1 MVNKELKK
9 VKMWLDVNK
18 LALNIDKTNF
28 IIFKSPQHS
37 CPVTVSIKI
46 GSLPIRKTC
55 YVTFLGVL
63 LDENLSW
70 KYHLTELS
78 KKLARTC
85 GMFFKVGHFLPINIL
100 ICLYSSLFS
109 PFLQYGLSV
118 WGLTYEIYI
127 NPVFLLQKRVIKAIS
142 FQKFTSPSTPL
153 FSDLKI
159 LKLHDLFQLKF
170 LCFVYDCVNKI
181 SPSCFHSFFE

>member
-1 MVNKELKK
+1 MIYHTQVENLPFTYLQMILKFTMNLKILTYFRVVNRELKK

-70 KYHLTELS
+70 KYHLTELLRIAYKDS
-78 KKLARTC
+78 CSNYEELLTKINIASIHHKKL
-85 GMFFKVGHFLPINIL
+85 
-100 ICLYSSLFS
+100 
-109 PFLQYGLSV
+109 Q
-118 WGLTYEIYI
+118 
-127 NPVFLLQKRVIKAIS
+127 LL
-142 FQKFTSPSTPL
+142 
-153 FSDLKI
+153 
-159 LKLHDLFQLKF
+159 LKF
-170 LCFVYDCVNKI
+170 SKLKGI
-181 SPSCFHSFFE
+181 SIQVS